1 MKLSGV
7 GQRIAEAR
15 ASALLTQNE
24 VSIAL
29 DVTIGTVQA
38 WEYERAAL
46 TLRRAAELA
55 ELYGVSID
63 HIATGESPRR
73 EDPRIRKIREIVS

>member
-1 MKLSGV
+1 MENV
-7 GQRIAEAR
+7 GQRISEAR
-15 ASALLTQNE
+15 AKALLTQNE
-24 VSIAL
+24 VSMAL

-38 WEYERAAL
+38 WEYERAQL

-63 HIATGESPRR
+63 WIAFGGEVPQR
-73 EDPRIRKIREIVS
+73 EDPRIEKIRRLLND